1 MRNNVVYARTCL
13 KGSNLD
19 EQMNMINQYA
29 KDNNIDISD
38 YYIDD
43 GYTGHDKNRPG
54 LNKLLKDI
62 SLNKIGVVIVTS
74 YDRLTRNYL
83 MANKYSYFFEKY
95 NVELK
100 ILDGGFDDEKFGSY
114 ICEILYGRRNKG

>member
-1 MRNNVVYARTCL
+1 MRNNVAYVRT
-13 KGSNLD
+13 GSKDCDPN
-19 EQMNMINQYA
+19 EQINIVNQYA
-29 KDNNIDISD
+29 KDNNIERTD
-38 YYIDD
+38 YYIDE
-43 GYTGHDKNRPG
+43 GYSASDKKRPS
-54 LNKLLKDI
+54 LIKLLKDI

-83 MANKYSYFFEKY
+83 MSNKYSYFFKKY

-114 ICEILYGRRNKG
+114 IREILYGRRNKG

>member
-62 SLNKIGVVIVTS
+62 SLNKIEIVIVSS
-74 YDRLTRNYL
+74 YDRISRDYL
-83 MANKYSYFFEKY
+83 MFENYMELLKKY

-100 ILDGGFDDEKFGSY
+100 VIQ
-114 ICEILYGRRNKG
+114 C

>member
-1 MRNNVVYARTCL
+1 MVIDMRNKVIYVRTCL

-19 EQMNMINQYA
+19 EQIEMINQYI

-43 GYTGHDKNRPG
+43 GYTGQDKNRPG

-62 SLNKIGVVIVTS
+62 SLNKIEIVIVSS
-74 YDRLTRNYL
+74 YDRLSRDYL
-83 MANKYSYFFEKY
+83 MYENYMDLFKKY

-100 ILDGGFDDEKFGSY
+100 AIQW
-114 ICEILYGRRNKG
+114 

>member
-1 MRNNVVYARTCL
+1 MRNNVSYVRT
-13 KGSNLD
+13 GSKDCDPN
-19 EQMNMINQYA
+19 EQINMVNQYA
-29 KDNNIDISD
+29 KDNNIEITD
-38 YYIDD
+38 YYIDE
-43 GYTGHDKNRPG
+43 GYSACDKRRPG
-54 LNKLLKDI
+54 LIKLLRDI

-83 MANKYSYFFEKY
+83 MSNKYSYFFKKY

-114 ICEILYGRRNKG
+114 IREIFYGRRNKG